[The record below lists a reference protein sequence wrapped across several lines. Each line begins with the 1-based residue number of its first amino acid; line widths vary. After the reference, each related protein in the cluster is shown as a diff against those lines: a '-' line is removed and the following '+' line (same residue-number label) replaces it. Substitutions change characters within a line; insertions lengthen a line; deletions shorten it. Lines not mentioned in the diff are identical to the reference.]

1 MPAPAPKTNIIIAD
15 DHNLFRKGLRNI
27 IHSMGEEYQV
37 TGEASDGNE
46 VITLLQNATILPD
59 IAILDINMPG
69 KDGFQT
75 IQWLNDNCPD
85 IKVLVVSMIEREETI
100 IRMLKMGAKGYLSK
114 DVETADLKRAI
125 DAIIEKGFY
134 YTDFMT
140 GRLVHDLQRASS
152 KNHLPE
158 LNDRETEILKL
169 TCSELTYKQ
178 IADQLFLSIKT
189 VDTYRDGLFK
199 KLGAT
204 SRVGLVIYAVRNG
217 IVQL

>member
-1 MPAPAPKTNIIIAD
+1 
-15 DHNLFRKGLRNI
+15 
-27 IHSMGEEYQV
+27 MGDEYQV
-37 TGEASDGNE
+37 IGEASNGE
-46 VITLLQNATILPD
+46 EAILLLQDLKQQPE

-75 IQWLNDNCPD
+75 IQWINDNRPD

-100 IRMLKMGAKGYLSK
+100 LRMLKMGAKGYLSK

-140 GRLVHDLQRASS
+140 GRLVHELQRASS

-158 LNDRETEILKL
+158 LNERETEILKL
-169 TCSELTYKQ
+169 ACTELTYKQ
-178 IADQLFLSIKT
+178 IADQLFLSVKT
-189 VDTYRDGLFK
+189 VDTYRDTLFK

-204 SRVGLVIYAVRNG
+204 SRVGLVIYAIRNG